1 MSISEKVNVLVVDD
15 DAIRHEQFVAN
26 NPKCSIVSAYNVH
39 EAISHFDSGDFSYIS
54 LDHDL
59 GEESDVIPFVKHMAQ
74 AFIGGKKIPRLVVVH
89 SMNPVGAENAVSHIR
104 RLVPCYLSSG
114 AWGANDFFTGIRF
127 Y

>member
-1 MSISEKVNVLVVDD
+1 MSASEKINVLVVDD

-26 NPKCSIVSAYNVH
+26 NPKCNIVSAYTVD
-39 EAISHFDSGDFSYIS
+39 EAVLHFDSGHFSYIS

-59 GEESDVIPFVKHMAQ
+59 GEDSDVIPFVKHMAQ
-74 AFIGGKKIPRLVVVH
+74 AFIGGKTIPRMVVVH

-114 AWGANDFFTGIRF
+114 AWGASDFFAGIRF

>member
-1 MSISEKVNVLVVDD
+1 MSISDKVNVLVVDD

-26 NPKCSIVSAYNVH
+26 NPKCSIVSAYNVD
-39 EAISHFDSGDFSYIS
+39 EAVLHFDSGDFSYIS

-59 GEESDVIPFVKHMAQ
+59 GDESDVIPFVKHMAQ